1 MRSLTSKKEK
11 GIYDIATNTIFS
23 REKAN

>member
-1 MRSLTSKKEK
+1 MRSLTSKKVK